1 MEPTKEQA
9 ITVGE
14 LAARTGITVR
24 TLQYYDRI
32 GLLKPGYSEGGRRIY
47 QRGDILKLQQ
57 ILFLKSLGFSLD
69 EIGEKMLKRP
79 MPDFSEVFTEQR
91 ELLAGQI
98 GNLKKIVQ
106 MLDAAIAEIRIG
118 KEISLEKL
126 MVILEQLRQGN
137 PYTFV
142 VRYFGDEQL
151 QHIGRQFEAPEKSRQ
166 YMEQA
171 KEVFAALDRLYRHNA
186 DPSGPEGQELAAR
199 WWKMVSAFTG
209 GDPVLLR
216 PLLSAGRDIANWP
229 AEAAGIRDAIEHF
242 LSGALDVYFRRNHI
256 QIPEMEAGKSEK

>member
-1 MEPTKEQA
+1 MEPKKEPT

-14 LAARTGITVR
+14 LADRTGITVR

-47 QRGDILKLQQ
+47 RRGDILKLQQ
-57 ILFLKSLGFSLD
+57 ILFLKSLGFSLE
-69 EIGEKMLKRP
+69 EISEKILKQP
-79 MPDFSEVFTEQR
+79 ASGFAEVFMEQR

-98 GNLKKIVQ
+98 GNLNRIMR
-106 MLDAAIAEIRIG
+106 MLDAAIDEIRIG

-126 MVILEQLRQGN
+126 MVILEQLKQGN

-151 QHIGRQFEAPEKSRQ
+151 NHIGSRFESPDESRQ

-171 KEVFAALDRLYRHNA
+171 KEVFATLDRLYRQGA
-186 DPSGPEGQELAAR
+186 DPSGPEGQELAER
-199 WWKMVSAFTG
+199 WWKMVGAFTG

-229 AEAAGIRDAIEHF
+229 AEAAGFRGAIEHF
-242 LSGALDVYFRRNHI
+242 LGPALDTYFHRHDI
-256 QIPEMEAGKSEK
+256 QIPEMEAGKSD